1 MLSTSRRE
9 RRVAVRKVRRSLT
22 EISPLNSHPQM
33 QSPLFS
39 ILPPEIRNQIFEL
52 ALSEHEDSTR
62 PYDPTD
68 NYYRPGHCF
77 PKVINTDLLRTCRR
91 VYYETNT
98 IPMSSA
104 THCLWLGPISWSR
117 DPNRTPLRFESL
129 TRKQQT
135 DLNHVHVFMYPHC
148 REFNTFISRQQFR
161 PKHLTVTV
169 SWDHNWPDPGGG
181 NDDIQ
186 KLFGVGWGLP
196 DLTKFP
202 NELED
207 VKIEF
212 EIMKQRKGELDEL
225 VMRMMLWRFELRD
238 GTNMVADEST
248 IARSW
253 TRQRGWRGTTPPSS
267 YEFHVVTVTW
277 RRLASAENKD

>member
-39 ILPPEIRNQIFEL
+39 VLPPEIRNQIFEL

-104 THCLWLGPISWSR
+104 THCFWLGTISCSR
-117 DPNRTPLRFESL
+117 DPSRTPLRFESL

-135 DLNHVHVFMYPHC
+135 DLNHVHVFMAYYC
-148 REFNTFISRQQFR
+148 REFSTFMSPQQFR
-161 PKHLTVTV
+161 PKHLTITI
-169 SWDHNWPDPGGG
+169 SWGNNWSDTRYG

-186 KLFGVGWGLP
+186 QLFSASWGSP

-207 VKIEF
+207 VKVEF
-212 EIMKQRKGELDEL
+212 EVTKEWKGKLDEL
-225 VMRMMLWRFELRD
+225 VKRVMLWRFELRD

-248 IARSW
+248 TVKSW
-253 TRQRGWRGTTPPSS
+253 TRQRGWRRTKPPSS
-267 YEFHVVTVTW
+267 YEIHVVTVTW
-277 RRLASAENKD
+277 RRSASAENKD